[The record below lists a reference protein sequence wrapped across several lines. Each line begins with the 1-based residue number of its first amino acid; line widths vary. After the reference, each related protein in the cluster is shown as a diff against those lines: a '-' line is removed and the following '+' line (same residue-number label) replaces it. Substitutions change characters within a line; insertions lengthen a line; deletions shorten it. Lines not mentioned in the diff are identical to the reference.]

1 MKSLYDLLKKDITQ
15 PKVKKAKTSKK
26 KETSQLDSKTAIEWT
41 EPHQLI
47 LNEILDILKSPKL
60 MSFPDLEK
68 PFIVYF
74 VA

>member
-47 LNEILDILKSPKL
+47 LNEILDILK
-60 MSFPDLEK
+60 
-68 PFIVYF
+68 
-74 VA
+74 